1 MKRSV
6 LTRAALV
13 AGITAFS
20 LSATATE
27 NVSTS
32 ATHKV
37 CYYKLTAAHSDSTAP
52 LWETKTVRSW
62 QNCPPSWTIAGPGG
76 WAPGGVY
83 IYQYYTF
90 R

>member
-1 MKRSV
+1 MKTSAFM
-6 LTRAALV
+6 RAALV
-13 AGITAFS
+13 AGVAAFS

-27 NVSTS
+27 NSSSS
-32 ATHKV
+32 ATYKV
-37 CYYKLTAAHSDSTAP
+37 CYYKLTAAHSNSTAP
-52 LWETKTVRSW
+52 LWETKTVRAS
-62 QNCPPSWTIAGPGG
+62 QKCPPSWTIAGPGG